1 MGFFL
6 HLERREDVD
15 VNYLVA
21 NNDELTAYQAFLERH
36 QQGLNDYIAFLRDR
50 YAVQD
55 LPRVMIL
62 ANRRSA
68 TEIIRQIPIPAYTN
82 DIRLV
87 MTPDLQVW
95 QDLYVAQ
102 LAPYEGFGEIAE
114 LLSHYQNLTE
124 NHLLQIIGHELAH
137 WSELFMDDF
146 DDYDRYIWFEE
157 GMVEY
162 ISRRYFLTEPEFEA
176 EKEAN
181 QLLVKLFQ
189 AKYGWHSLNDF
200 GQATYEGSIASIFY
214 DYWRSFLTIDRLV
227 ETLGSVEAV
236 FEAYGKWQSSETD
249 QPLLDWFIAQ
259 GILEKEF

>member
-1 MGFFL
+1 M
-6 HLERREDVD
+6 D

-21 NNDELTAYQAFLERH
+21 NEDELTAYQSFLNRH
-36 QQGLNDYIAFLRDR
+36 QQALIDYIAYLRQH
-50 YAVQD
+50 YNLQD
-55 LPRVMIL
+55 LPQVMVL
-62 ANRRSA
+62 ANRHGA
-68 TEIIRQIPIPAYTN
+68 TELIRQIPIPAYTN

-87 MTPDLQVW
+87 MTPDQQVW
-95 QDLYVAQ
+95 QDLYLAQ
-102 LAPYEGFGEIAE
+102 LEPYPESTETVVLRQHYAN
-114 LLSHYQNLTE
+114 LSE
-124 NHLLQIIGHELAH
+124 NALLQIIGHELAH

-146 DDYDRYIWFEE
+146 DNYDRYIWFEE

-162 ISRRYFLTEPEFEA
+162 ISRRYFLTEAEFKA

-181 QLLVKLFQ
+181 QVLVQLFQ

-236 FEAYGKWQSSETD
+236 FEAYGKWQSRDID
-249 QPLLDWFIAQ
+249 QPLLNWFMAQ
-259 GILEKEF
+259 GMLEKEF

>member
-1 MGFFL
+1 M
-6 HLERREDVD
+6 EVS
-15 VNYLVA
+15 YLVT
-21 NNDELTAYQAFLERH
+21 NGQELRRYQDFFERYRSRLET
-36 QQGLNDYIAFLRDR
+36 YIAFLRDH

-55 LPRVMIL
+55 LPKVMML

-102 LAPYEGFGEIAE
+102 LAPYEGFWEIAE

-162 ISRRYFLTEPEFEA
+162 ISRRYFLTESEFKA
-176 EKEAN
+176 ETDAN

-236 FEAYGKWQSSETD
+236 FEAYGKWQSSDTD
-249 QPLLDWFIAQ
+249 QPLLDWFITQ
-259 GILEKEF
+259 DMLEHEL